1 MGVVLSSEEVHHTG
15 ERLSV
20 VVELHTGPL
29 AEQTTVECGRLD
41 PVDIAGPVET
51 HAGIEAELASLVRV
65 AADLVIQ
72 IPKEIRIGDKASRAR
87 LAGFLH
93 SISLL
98 ALFEDATST
107 CFVEA
112 ESNAFR
118 RCIGTHVAQA
128 RTGRRRE
135 VHDGRKPAILD
146 ALLRLRVGRSEERGH
161 AFYYTHSPGVARAN
175 IVFSE
180 SS

>member
-1 MGVVLSSEEVHHTG
+1 MGIVLCSEEVHHTG

-29 AEQTTVECGRLD
+29 AEQATVEWGRLD
-41 PVDIAGPVET
+41 PVDIAGAVQT
-51 HAGIEAELASLVRV
+51 HARIEAELASLVGV
-65 AADLVIQ
+65 TVDLVIQ
-72 IPKEIRIGDKASRAR
+72 IPEEIRIGDKASRAP

-93 SISLL
+93 SVSLL
-98 ALFEDATST
+98 ALFEDATSA

-135 VHDGRKPAILD
+135 VHDSR
-146 ALLRLRVGRSEERGH
+146 
-161 AFYYTHSPGVARAN
+161 
-175 IVFSE
+175 
-180 SS
+180 